1 MGIDSVGH
9 SRYYYVTQWWSGCV
23 FHPRTSLL
31 EVDLDL
37 VGLGADSF
45 GPGLAWLFGPGG
57 DVTPVEAPVS
67 LLHSGQTE
75 AELSRTRLSQN
86 QAVPGSQNQV

>member
-1 MGIDSVGH
+1 M
-9 SRYYYVTQWWSGCV
+9 